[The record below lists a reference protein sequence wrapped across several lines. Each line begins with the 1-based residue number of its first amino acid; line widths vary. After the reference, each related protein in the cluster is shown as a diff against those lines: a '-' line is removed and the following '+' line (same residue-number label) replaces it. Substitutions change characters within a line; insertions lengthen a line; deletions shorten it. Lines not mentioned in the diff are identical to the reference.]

1 MYPFTYVRGFFTD
14 FLKLFVRMYYWAPPP
29 PRRRTRCAGAAT
41 PRRPT
46 RTPRRAPPSAPRPR
60 PAAAEPHGARG
71 EGEGA
76 AGAHNHP
83 PSPPATP
90 FRARAHDRAAAG
102 RHAPALFGRTTLITN
117 NNNGRGVVTLCAS
130 HAFQSRFRVSGF
142 GGGLGLVHTAL
153 AAAPAQPFL

>member
-1 MYPFTYVRGFFTD
+1 MAEPGREPKAEPEAEPEAEPG
-14 FLKLFVRMYYWAPPP
+14 P
-29 PRRRTRCAGAAT
+29 AAE
-41 PRRPT
+41 
-46 RTPRRAPPSAPRPR
+46 
-60 PAAAEPHGARG
+60 AAAETASGPA
-71 EGEGA
+71 GEGA